1 MNSITDLLRPADEPA
16 STVVWAC
23 RSAVVQDWIAG
34 RLGSEAF
41 GSLRCV
47 ITRANGQP
55 AVAGNVSTGGDAAH
69 GPRAIDVMRM
79 RDEIITF
86 DRVVFKHFDLPA
98 TLGVTVGTR

>member
-47 ITRANGQP
+47 ITRANSQP

-69 GPRAIDVMRM
+69 GPR
-79 RDEIITF
+79 
-86 DRVVFKHFDLPA
+86 FKHFDLPA